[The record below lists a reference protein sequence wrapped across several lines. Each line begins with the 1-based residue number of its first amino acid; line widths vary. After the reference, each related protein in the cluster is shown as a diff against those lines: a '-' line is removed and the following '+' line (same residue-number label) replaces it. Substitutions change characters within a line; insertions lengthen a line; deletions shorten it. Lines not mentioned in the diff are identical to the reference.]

1 MPDVKEGQTL
11 PMPGYNWKHMPLVS
25 ALVYS
30 FISIAITLF
39 NKAVLTSY
47 SESKPEELLTAP
59 TRSTRSYY
67 CTSRVQLKR
76 QIKTE
81 RERERERESRG

>member
-1 MPDVKEGQTL
+1 MPDAKEGQTL

-47 SESKPEELLTAP
+47 SESPTLAHMGPLHAVQCSQLLLP
-59 TRSTRSYY
+59 SCRCS
-67 CTSRVQLKR
+67 
-76 QIKTE
+76 
-81 RERERERESRG
+81 